1 MDKLSFI
8 HAVKV
13 SPLSRQL
20 SEKEMLILIFRL
32 VNKENN
38 MVATTTTSSLRHRML
53 EWVKTGKWL
62 HESQLKSS

>member
-1 MDKLSFI
+1 MDKLNI
-8 HAVKV
+8 VHAIKM

-38 MVATTTTSSLRHRML
+38 MVAMTTASSLRHRMH
-53 EWVKTGKWL
+53 EWVRTGKWL
-62 HESQLKSS
+62 HEFST

>member
-1 MDKLSFI
+1 MDKLNFI

-32 VNKENN
+32 ANKDNN
-38 MVATTTTSSLRHRML
+38 MIATTTTSNLRHRML

-62 HESQLKSS
+62 PELST

>member
-1 MDKLSFI
+1 MDKLNFVQS
-8 HAVKV
+8 VKV

-20 SEKEMLILIFRL
+20 PGKEMLILTFRL

-62 HESQLKSS
+62 HE